1 MIFMFQAL
9 CISEQDSH
17 ELMGVYSLV
26 GDTRHQ
32 IIVQIIVAST
42 TKRQWDSV
50 RKIQSDQLGVEDVR
64 DGTDV

>member
-1 MIFMFQAL
+1 MIFMFQEL
-9 CISEQDSH
+9 CISEHDSR

-42 TKRQWDSV
+42 TRRHKR
-50 RKIQSDQLGVEDVR
+50 KTQSNQLGVEDVR
-64 DGTDV
+64 EGTDV